1 MMNKVLFRLAAGVS
15 GMLFGLGMVI
25 SGMADPAKVI
35 GFLDVAGEWD
45 PSLIF
50 VMGGALMVFMPAYF
64 FAIRNTSAPVMAHTF
79 CVPDNKRIDANLLR
93 GAALFGVGWGVAGI
107 CPGPAVSSLALGNPG
122 VWTFFIAM
130 MVGIGA
136 MHWML
141 TFKKV

>member
-45 PSLIF
+45 PSLMF

-64 FAIRNTSAPVMAHTF
+64 FTIRNTSAPVMAQTF
-79 CVPDNKRIDANLLR
+79 CVPDNKRIDANLLG

-141 TFKKV
+141 KFKKV